1 MKNVARYVGFVVC
14 SLIGFVIGYF
24 LLTGAAAAYTSVLVS
39 YHLYLL
45 LLILLSDQKRTVAL
59 PVGQTFMT
67 HLAFLGV
74 LVGMPFLRDHIPFF
88 GIIRLLVPALAPF
101 EVKWLFS
108 TDKVPEK
115 PSTEA
120 VRTVPADPK
129 KKKGETY
136 SIDDLINA
144 ASAQDHEMFLAYMRQ
159 PNRTF
164 SRPGRGIREEYGYWL
179 VDLAKKRAAI
189 AATVASSAATASSSG
204 ATNTTSPAG
213 Q

>member
-1 MKNVARYVGFVVC
+1 MKNVARYAGFVVC
-14 SLIGFVIGYF
+14 SLIGFVIGHY

-74 LVGMPFLRDHIPFF
+74 LIGMPFLRAYIPFF

-115 PSTEA
+115 SSTET
-120 VRTVPADPK
+120 VRTIPADPK

-136 SIDDLINA
+136 SVDDLINA

-179 VDLAKKRAAI
+179 VDLAKKRSAM
-189 AATVASSAATASSSG
+189 AATAAATASSSG